1 MIKSF
6 NKRLLFTLSIIAMLG
21 LTGCSV
27 RYDNVVVDPV
37 SKRTIVKNMDANTKK
52 EIAEVTKALMS
63 LGPNIDPAEARL
75 LAHEAVNYP
84 KALANQYNLVQP
96 AYLQNILVNYGYRK
110 NGLCWQWTRDMAKHI
125 QARQWKSFDFYHGT
139 ANRRRYNEHN
149 SLIVAAKGKGVRE
162 GMLLDPWRDSGK
174 LYWKRTTNDPKYY
187 WTRFTN

>member
-1 MIKSF
+1 MIRSL
-6 NKRLLFTLSIIAMLG
+6 NKRLLFILSLIAVLG

-27 RYDNVVVDPV
+27 RYDNVAVDPV
-37 SKRTIVKNMDANTKK
+37 SKRTIVKNMDLRTQQEVA
-52 EIAEVTKALMS
+52 AVTKALMS

-84 KALANQYNLVQP
+84 KVLANQYNLVQP
-96 AYLQNILVNYGYRK
+96 AYLQNILVNYGYRE

-125 QARQWKSFDFYHGT
+125 QARQWKSFDFFHGT

-149 SLIVAAKGKGVRE
+149 SLVVAAKGKGVRE

-174 LYWKRTTNDPKYY
+174 LYWKRTTEDPKYY

>member
-1 MIKSF
+1 MIRSL
-6 NKRLLFTLSIIAMLG
+6 NKRLLFILSLIAVLG

-27 RYDNVVVDPV
+27 RYDNVAVDPV
-37 SKRTIVKNMDANTKK
+37 SKRTIVKNMDLRTQQEVA
-52 EIAEVTKALMS
+52 AVTKALMS

-84 KALANQYNLVQP
+84 KVLANQYNLVRP
-96 AYLQNILVNYGYRK
+96 AYLQNILVNYGYRE

-125 QARQWKSFDFYHGT
+125 QARQWKSFDFFHGT

-149 SLIVAAKGKGVRE
+149 SLVVAAKGKGVRE

-174 LYWKRTTNDPKYY
+174 LYWKRTTEDPKYY